1 MRFFR
6 PPRTLTSGHFSF
18 WLSWPQL
25 ITWGSVFYTFSLLMT
40 PLEAELGMSRAESS
54 LAFSLALLAEGV
66 MAYAV
71 GRWIDAGHERR
82 VMTLGSIWVG
92 LGLLGHS
99 SVTSVMGFYVA
110 WIWLGLGL
118 AATLYTPAFAVVTRR
133 FPQDFRRAIITLT
146 FLGGLASTVFIPLF
160 AWWMELWGWRQ
171 ALVAVAALQL
181 LVCAPLHAWLLRGA
195 HGRQAGLTAWN
206 ASTATGAMYSTHS
219 TSSTNAT
226 YATEATGATER
237 TVAKGKAV
245 ASNAISAPVS
255 APWAESGS
263 EPHPANGSEA
273 ARESVGV
280 HLRQRPFWLLA
291 VFMVL
296 MMAVTS
302 ALPAHMIALLQESGL
317 SPVWVI
323 AIPAAIGVI
332 QVVGRGVLFVFE
344 RYWNVHTANRWIP
357 GFIPLGLLALL
368 VGGFHPTGALV
379 FVLLYGLGNGMLTIV
394 KGTALAQYVS
404 RDHVGQLNGLLG
416 MPIALARAA
425 APLCVGLL
433 WSPTAGYQMAL
444 LGLLVASLLAT
455 AALWAAQHQALQSPQ
470 ASP

>member
-6 PPRTLTSGHFSF
+6 PSRSLTSGYFSF

-82 VMTLGSIWVG
+82 VMTLGSIWIG

-99 SVTSVMGFYVA
+99 AVNSVLGFYAA

-160 AWWMELWGWRQ
+160 AWWMQLWGWRQ
-171 ALVAVAALQL
+171 ALWAVAALQL

-195 HGRQAGLTAWN
+195 AEHPLPAP
-206 ASTATGAMYSTHS
+206 ATR
-219 TSSTNAT
+219 
-226 YATEATGATER
+226 TEAL
-237 TVAKGKAV
+237 
-245 ASNAISAPVS
+245 PV
-255 APWAESGS
+255 P
-263 EPHPANGSEA
+263 
-273 ARESVGV
+273 VGV

-291 VFMVL
+291 VFVVL

-302 ALPAHMIALLQESGL
+302 ALPAHMVALLQEAGL
-317 SPVWVI
+317 SPLWVI

-357 GFIPLGLLALL
+357 IFIPLGLLVLLAGGVHPAGALL
-368 VGGFHPTGALV
+368 

-416 MPIALARAA
+416 LPIALARAA

-433 WSPTAGYQMAL
+433 WSPTTGYQTAL
-444 LGLLVASLLAT
+444 IGLLVASVLAT
-455 AALWAAQHQALQSPQ
+455 AALWVAQNLALKPPQ
-470 ASP
+470 ARP